1 MKGSKKD
8 QKKSEYTKTLV
19 TLNSSPNIIPVQ
31 RKKTILS
38 SRTEIKLV
46 SFHPK
51 VLFTYSPAEP
61 QELS

>member
-1 MKGSKKD
+1 MRGVKKD

-19 TLNSSPNIIPVQ
+19 TLNSSPNIIPMQ
-31 RKKTILS
+31 RNKIFG

-51 VLFTYSPAEP
+51 VLFTCPPAEP